1 MPVQRFLACA
11 VGVLAVACGGG
22 DASAPPAATP
32 YSADSPADT
41 ASAASAS
48 GSSAAASGSSP
59 RGALRP
65 SADWVDPEPPEA
77 QALAESV
84 LHDRANADKT
94 TSLRMILTTIVGETT
109 TLAGAATALAAKE
122 TSVEDRLSRLGA
134 EVTGT
139 EITIRLPGSILF
151 DFDSAEL
158 RADAERTLTE
168 VAAVVAAYTPRP
180 VRVEGHTD
188 SIASDAY
195 NQGLSERRAAAVV
208 AWLAAHGVAK
218 NRMQSA
224 GLGET
229 KPVADNGSAAGRQ
242 QNRRVEL
249 VIAKGS

>member
-1 MPVQRFLACA
+1 MPARRFLACA
-11 VGVLAVACGGG
+11 LGVLAAGCGGG

-41 ASAASAS
+41 ASAASTPGSSATAS
-48 GSSAAASGSSP
+48 GSSA
-59 RGALRP
+59 RDALRA
-65 SADWVDPEPPEA
+65 SADWVDPEPPDA

-84 LHDRANADKT
+84 LRQPWNRDKT
-94 TSLRMILTTIVGETT
+94 TSLTMILTTIVGETT

-151 DFDSAEL
+151 DFDSAAL
-158 RADAERTLTE
+158 RPDAERTLAE
-168 VAAVVAAYTPRP
+168 VAAVVVAYAPRP

-195 NQGLSERRAAAVV
+195 NQRLSERRAAAVV
-208 AWLAAHGVAK
+208 AWLAAHGVAG

-229 KPVADNGSAAGRQ
+229 KPVADNGSATGRQ

-249 VIAKGS
+249 VIGKGS